1 MRVPIIASVLAMGLL
16 APVIPGQNASVDA
29 APRYYRDSDGGYY
42 SRYKYSRDYR
52 DNRDFRRRNN
62 PDSARANN
70 LDPAGDYKA
79 YPDWARAALSPKYD
93 GGNRR

>member
-1 MRVPIIASVLAMGLL
+1 MGLL
-16 APVIPGQNASVDA
+16 APVIPGESASADA
-29 APRYYRDSDGGYY
+29 APRYYRDNDGGY
-42 SRYKYSRDYR
+42 SRYRYSRDYR
-52 DNRDFRRRNN
+52 DNRDNRGFRRRNN